1 VYKKIPIVTD
11 IFSRKS
17 KSKEKT
23 MKTNLDGDFCPDRNR
38 YSFYPMGIFE
48 DYTGPDK
55 EELPRLENA
64 TEDDLR
70 SVGMWVDE

>member
-1 VYKKIPIVTD
+1 
-11 IFSRKS
+11 
-17 KSKEKT
+17 

>member
-1 VYKKIPIVTD
+1 
-11 IFSRKS
+11 
-17 KSKEKT
+17 
-23 MKTNLDGDFCPDRNR
+23 MKTNIDGDFYPDRNR
-38 YSFYPMGIFE
+38 YSFYLMGIFE

-55 EELPRLENA
+55 EELPRIEDA